1 MAYPSFHNLFFIFQT
16 AADISTEYVEVI
28 EKKVENGP
36 EVIDLVTPP
45 DSDPDLEDDP
55 TYRQPDSEFS
65 FPSDDP
71 ETHTGATT
79 YSSWS
84 AGSPWSPGDF
94 SPNVSTDDEH
104 PDYCTHC
111 AACAEVTVKVFK
123 SASFP

>member
-16 AADISTEYVEVI
+16 AADISTEYVEVV
-28 EKKVENGP
+28 EKKVEKENGP

-45 DSDPDLEDDP
+45 DSDDEDRVE
-55 TYRQPDSEFS
+55 TDSPSEYS
-65 FPSDDP
+65 WPSDGP
-71 ETHTGATT
+71 ELHTGATT

-84 AGSPWSPGDF
+84 TGSPWSPGDF
-94 SPNVSTDDEH
+94 SPYVSTDDEH

-111 AACAEVTVKVFK
+111 PACAELKTVKVFK